1 MPLRAD
7 EITIKYG
14 AMTALDALSI
24 EVRPGEITS
33 LIGPNG
39 SGKSTALHALAG
51 LARCTSGTVR
61 LDARPLETWR
71 RRDLAK
77 RLSFLPQNP
86 TSPENMSVEQL
97 VRQGRFAHLGLFQS
111 FSRKDLAVVDWAL
124 EQTGLVALA
133 DRDLANLSGGERQ
146 RAWIAAALAQEA
158 EILLLDEPTSFLDI
172 GHQVEVLELLKRL
185 STERGIAVVLAIHDL
200 NHAMAVADNVLLL
213 CKGKLVFEGR
223 SHELAS
229 TNYLQTTF
237 EVQGS
242 FEAAASGEPYF
253 RVPLGSVPSQ
263 DPRSAA
269 AFTAPAHN

>member
-1 MPLRAD
+1 MPLKAD

-14 AMTALDALSI
+14 AMTALDGLSI

-51 LARCTSGTVR
+51 LARCTRGTVS
-61 LDARPLETWR
+61 LDARPIETWR

-124 EQTGLVALA
+124 EQTGLVALS

-172 GHQVEVLELLKRL
+172 GHQVEVLELLDRL

-200 NHAMAVADNVLLL
+200 NHAMAVADNVILLS
-213 CKGKLVFEGR
+213 KGKLIFEGR
-223 SHELAS
+223 SQELANTS
-229 TNYLQTTF
+229 HLQTTF
-237 EVQGS
+237 EVHGN
-242 FEAAASGEPYF
+242 FEATASGEPYF
-253 RVPLGSVPSQ
+253 RVPLTGPQMRPPS
-263 DPRSAA
+263 P
-269 AFTAPAHN
+269 

>member
-14 AMTALDALSI
+14 AMTALDGLSI

-51 LARCTSGTVR
+51 LARCTHGTVS
-61 LDARPLETWR
+61 LDAKPIETWK

-86 TSPENMSVEQL
+86 TSPENMTFEQL
-97 VRQGRFAHLGLFQS
+97 VRQGRYAHLGLFQG
-111 FSRKDLAVVDWAL
+111 FSRRDLAAVGWAL
-124 EQTGLVALA
+124 EQTGLIELA

-172 GHQVEVLELLKRL
+172 GHQVEVLELLDRL

-200 NHAMAVADNVLLL
+200 NHAMAVADNVVLLS
-213 CKGKLVFEGR
+213 KGKLIFEGR
-223 SHELAS
+223 SRELPNTS
-229 TNYLQTTF
+229 YLQTTF
-237 EVQGS
+237 EVHGN
-242 FEAAASGEPYF
+242 FEATASGEHYF
-253 RVPLGSVPSQ
+253 RVPLGGTPLQ
-263 DPRSAA
+263 KPRSQN
-269 AFTAPAHN
+269 AFQ